1 MLDAKLTILELDSE
15 TDLTRNVTF
24 GWLPF
29 HETWGEVELKTAR
42 NIFSSVAMG
51 ARTVEIKLRKQPLTL
66 DNVILRSDRY
76 LYITEINDTE
86 DRHFMTVTTAQLDP
100 VICTA
105 KKETFTKNALN
116 RIVSSGVKTLT
127 FPAWLTEKY
136 VGRTQADPQVV
147 LDTMYV
153 LITPKAIE
161 LDAGELVMVGG
172 KTYAVW
178 AAHTLDEHKNEYEI
192 ARKDEA

>member
-15 TDLTRNVTF
+15 TDLMGNVAF

-42 NIFSSVAMG
+42 NIFSAVAMG
-51 ARTVEIKLRKQPLTL
+51 ARTVEIKLRRQPLTL

-76 LYITEINDTE
+76 MYITEINDTE
-86 DRHFMTVTTAQLDP
+86 DRHFVTVTTAQLDP
-100 VICTA
+100 VICSA
-105 KKETFTKNALN
+105 KQETFGRNALN
-116 RIVSSGVKTLT
+116 RLVSSGARILT

-147 LDTMYV
+147 LDTLYV

-161 LDAGELVMVGG
+161 LNAGDLVTVDG
-172 KTYAVW
+172 KVYTVW
-178 AAHTLDEHKNEYEI
+178 TSHTLDEHKNEYEI
-192 ARKDEA
+192 SRKDEA